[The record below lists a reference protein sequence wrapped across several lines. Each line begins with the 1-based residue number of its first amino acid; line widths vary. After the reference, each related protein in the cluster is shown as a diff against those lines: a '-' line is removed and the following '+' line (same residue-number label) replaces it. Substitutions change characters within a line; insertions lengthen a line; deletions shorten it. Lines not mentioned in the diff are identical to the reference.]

1 MHGTADRILP
11 IEACGPRTH
20 EAISSS
26 EYVAI
31 DGAGHGLCWTHA
43 DEVNEAMLSFL
54 SE

>member
-26 EYVAI
+26 EYVVI

-43 DEVNEAMLSFL
+43 DEVNEALLSFL